1 MSKYYTFSNRCAS
14 AAADRRCGPRGPPLI
29 NAKSVPALALH
40 RVFGICSK
48 QIYCL
53 ESKTLVMNSKKD
65 TDQKAS
71 ARTPKRTAKVDHSK
85 IGLSTG
91 YLVRKT
97 FRAFTRSLEQRLAP
111 HDVSLSMW
119 FFLRLLWEH
128 DGLTQ
133 KELGDELGLTQATTA
148 AAMDVMEKRRL
159 IERRRNSVDRRKINI
174 FLTNSGRELKTVLLP
189 YAAEV
194 NKAALAKVTAA
205 ELSQL
210 LELLRRINGSLDEDY
225 RPAEK

>member
-1 MSKYYTFSNRCAS
+1 MHSKRD
-14 AAADRRCGPRGPPLI
+14 AALKA
-29 NAKSVPALALH
+29 PA
-40 RVFGICSK
+40 
-48 QIYCL
+48 
-53 ESKTLVMNSKKD
+53 
-65 TDQKAS
+65 
-71 ARTPKRTAKVDHSK
+71 RTAKRPAKIDHSK

-119 FFLRLLWEH
+119 FFLRLLWEQ

-159 IERRRNSVDRRKINI
+159 IERRRNSVDRRKTNI
-174 FLTNSGRELKTVLLP
+174 FLTNSGRELRAVLLP

-194 NKAALAKVTAA
+194 NKAALARVTAA

-210 LELLRRINGSLDEDY
+210 LELLRRINSSLDEDY
-225 RPAEK
+225 RPAQK